1 MHAFPTTFF
10 AYSFMGWWW
19 RINMR
24 GGDVRA

>member
-10 AYSFMGWWW
+10 ADIFQGWWW

>member
-1 MHAFPTTFF
+1 MHVFLTTFL
-10 AYSFMGWWW
+10 ADSFNGWWW